1 MMNFRIVRP
10 DRLIDINR
18 ISELDYHRIEGS
30 DLVIGALCRH
40 AALKES
46 DLVKQAC
53 PMMQAAYEWVAH
65 GPVRNRGTLCGN
77 LCHAD
82 PASEMPAVVLAAD
95 AVMVLR
101 SSETKR
107 SVPAGQF
114 FVGQYETATA
124 DNEILVERYASLI
137 SIPCSGAYEPWYVT
151 AFRARLEE
159 QRQVDPGDDEDDEQ
173 IERDLAQQKRPVV
186 GEHVPQ
192 RLADCGRR
200 AAALVEEPDG
210 AADHAC
216 GSRLRTPHHDGPR
229 ARRNCRRPQ
238 VAGRIDGKRQL
249 RKRPSRGAEDHGAGA
264 CGVERGVVAGA
275 DQRRPGLGRR
285 ERRLAYSATAQ
296 PACVQIFE
304 YATMPPGA
312 QPRRSGGRSSS
323 RLGSRTTTTG
333 APICS
338 RSAPCG
344 NAV

>member
-1 MMNFRIVRP
+1 MKPAPFDYERPATLAAALDLLKNDSGTSKIIAGGQSLVPMMNFRIVRP

-46 DLVKQAC
+46 EVVKQAC

-124 DNEILVERYASLI
+124 DNEILVEVRIPVAPKSQGWGFHEVNVRKGDFAIVAAAATLQVAAAKVQEVSIALAGVGSHAIRLQASRKRL
-137 SIPCSGAYEPWYVT
+137 SAETRMMQHS
-151 AFRARLEE
+151 ARL
-159 QRQVDPGDDEDDEQ
+159 P
-173 IERDLAQQKRPVV
+173 RPVQ
-186 GEHVPQ
+186 PQ
-192 RLADCGRR
+192 SILTPIFMAPRNTAETSPRLSFTARCVTR
-200 AAALVEEPDG
+200 AIG
-210 AADHAC
+210 AARAHVDVLC
-216 GSRLRTPHHDGPR
+216 FGREKRL
-229 ARRNCRRPQ
+229 
-238 VAGRIDGKRQL
+238 
-249 RKRPSRGAEDHGAGA
+249 
-264 CGVERGVVAGA
+264 
-275 DQRRPGLGRR
+275 
-285 ERRLAYSATAQ
+285 
-296 PACVQIFE
+296 
-304 YATMPPGA
+304 
-312 QPRRSGGRSSS
+312 
-323 RLGSRTTTTG
+323 
-333 APICS
+333 
-338 RSAPCG
+338 
-344 NAV
+344 